1 MKEEKEKLKVIAFI
15 GGPGSGKGTQCEKI
29 QSKDPSIYV
38 HLSTGAL
45 FRKIVS
51 EKVHPKWDIIDSL
64 MKTGNLVTREISN
77 EVLKDGLLKIEDNK
91 IVLLDGFPRT
101 MENVN
106 DWFSEM
112 SSIAE
117 IVKVI
122 YLNTTEENMK
132 KRILSRNE
140 GRSDDKIEGV
150 LQRIRLFKSETLPL
164 IQFFKDKKLL
174 NEINGNLSI
183 EEVYKEIEGI
193 INQIYI

>member
-15 GGPGSGKGTQCEKI
+15 GGPGSGKGTQCDKI
-29 QSKDPSIYV
+29 ISLNPSIYV
-38 HLSTGAL
+38 HLSTGDL

-51 EKVHPKWDIIDSL
+51 EKVHPQWEIIDSL

-112 SSIAE
+112 SSIAG

-122 YLNTTEENMK
+122 YLNATEENMK
-132 KRILSRNE
+132 KRILNRNE

-150 LQRIRLFKSETLPL
+150 LQRISLFKTETLPL
-164 IQFFKDKKLL
+164 ILFFKDKQLL
-174 NEINGNLSI
+174 SEINGNLSI
-183 EEVYKEIEGI
+183 EEVYKEIEMI
-193 INQIYI
+193 IN

>member
-1 MKEEKEKLKVIAFI
+1 
-15 GGPGSGKGTQCEKI
+15 
-29 QSKDPSIYV
+29 
-38 HLSTGAL
+38 
-45 FRKIVS
+45 
-51 EKVHPKWDIIDSL
+51 

-112 SSIAE
+112 SSIAG

-122 YLNTTEENMK
+122 YLNATEENMK
-132 KRILSRNE
+132 KRILNRNE

-150 LQRIRLFKSETLPL
+150 LQRISLFKTETLPL
-164 IQFFKDKKLL
+164 IQFFKDKQLL
-174 NEINGNLSI
+174 SEINGNLSI
-183 EEVYKEIEGI
+183 EKVYKEIEMI
-193 INQIYI
+193 IN

>member
-29 QSKDPSIYV
+29 QSKEPSIYV

-51 EKVHPKWDIIDSL
+51 EKVHPKREIIDSL

-150 LQRIRLFKSETLPL
+150 LQRISLFKSETLPL

-174 NEINGNLSI
+174 YEINGNLSI

-193 INQIYI
+193 IN

>member
-1 MKEEKEKLKVIAFI
+1 MGNYSSF
-15 GGPGSGKGTQCEKI
+15 
-29 QSKDPSIYV
+29 
-38 HLSTGAL
+38 
-45 FRKIVS
+45 
-51 EKVHPKWDIIDSL
+51 

-101 MENVN
+101 MENLN
-106 DWFSEM
+106 YWFSEM
-112 SSIAE
+112 GSIAE

-132 KRILSRNE
+132 KRILNRNE

-150 LQRIRLFKSETLPL
+150 LQRISLFKSETLPL
-164 IQFFKDKKLL
+164 IQLFKDKKLL
-174 NEINGNLSI
+174 YEINGNLSI

-193 INQIYI
+193 IN